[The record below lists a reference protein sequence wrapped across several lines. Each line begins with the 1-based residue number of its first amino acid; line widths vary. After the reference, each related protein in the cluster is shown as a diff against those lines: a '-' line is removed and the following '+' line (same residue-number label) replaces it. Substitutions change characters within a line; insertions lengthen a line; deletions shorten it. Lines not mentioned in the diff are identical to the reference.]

1 MYRPPYANP
10 NYQPY
15 APYANQQF
23 NNQNPYQ
30 NPNQNP
36 YQNPYQSAN
45 PNSDLNPNKVYE
57 TNSES
62 TNIINPTPTSGKYC
76 KYCGSSNQLESKFC
90 QSCGARLE

>member
-1 MYRPPYANP
+1 MSKILQAGESGFGILIEHD
-10 NYQPY
+10 
-15 APYANQQF
+15 AGF
-23 NNQNPYQ
+23 I
-30 NPNQNP
+30 
-36 YQNPYQSAN
+36 
-45 PNSDLNPNKVYE
+45 NSDLNPNKVYE